1 MKTESPP
8 LVVHIIYSL
17 GTGGLENG
25 LINIINRSPLG
36 KYRHAIICLT
46 TAQDFANRITSPD
59 VQIVE
64 LNKNPGHDPA
74 LYWRLWKVLRGMNPS
89 IIHSRNL
96 AALETQ
102 WLGVFMPRVKRVHGE
117 HGRDMHDLDGSNW
130 KYRILRKIM
139 SPLIHRYIAVSRDL
153 ADWLTRSVAIQP
165 SRIEQIY
172 NGVDQ
177 QRFIRKITNK
187 RRVLPEGFLPEGD
200 CIVLGTVGRFAEV
213 KNQMSILEALA
224 ILFKK
229 SPDLLCRVRLVL
241 VGDGSLMD
249 QIVKRVDD
257 LGLGDIVW
265 LPGDRDNIPQLLQA
279 MDIFILPS
287 LGEGISNTVLEA
299 MATGLPVIATAV
311 GGNPELVRPDE
322 SGLLVP
328 VDDVPALVSAIQ
340 ELIESPSKRKA
351 MGDMALARIKSD
363 FDWNRTVKQYIAI
376 YDSLLLQPTG

>member
-25 LINIINRSPLG
+25 LINIINRSPVG

-46 TAQDFANRITSPD
+46 TAQDFANRITAPD

-64 LNKNPGHDPA
+64 LNKNTGHDPG
-74 LYWRLWKVLRGMNPS
+74 LYWRLWKVLRGMRPS

-102 WLGVFMPRVKRVHGE
+102 WLGIFMPTVKRVHGE

-130 KYRILRKIM
+130 KYRVLRKVM
-139 SPLIHRYIAVSRDL
+139 SPLIHRYIAVSKDL
-153 ADWLTRSVAIQP
+153 ADWLTQSVAIRP

-177 QRFIRKITNK
+177 QRFIRKMANR

-200 CIVLGTVGRFAEV
+200 CVVLGAVGRFAEV
-213 KNQMSILEALA
+213 KNQVSILEALA

-229 SPDLLCRVRLVL
+229 SPDLLCHVRLVL

-257 LGLGDIVW
+257 LALRDIVW
-265 LPGDRDNIPQLLQA
+265 LPGDRDDIPELLQA

-299 MATGLPVIATAV
+299 MATGLPVIATAI
-311 GGNPELVRPDE
+311 GGNPELVRPEE

-328 VDDVPALVSAIQ
+328 VDDVPTLVSAIQ

-351 MGDMALARIKSD
+351 MGDKALARVKND
-363 FDWNRTVKQYIAI
+363 FNWDRTVRQYIAI